1 MKAIDTWRSKQAR
14 AARIH
19 PDGVLTQRQMKL
31 LARDTPSTEEE
42 LAELTD
48 VVFVRRYGAEII
60 DVISSALGR

>member
-1 MKAIDTWRSKQAR
+1 MKAIDTWRTKQAR

-19 PDGVLTQRQMKL
+19 PDGVLTKRQMKL
-31 LARDTPSTEEE
+31 LVRDTPSTEDE

-48 VVFVRRYGAEII
+48 VVFAKRYGTELI